1 MPRMSTANGMS
12 KYPSVPS
19 RIRRTYERPTA
30 ESVATLARFPVS
42 DLCDIVGNMY
52 TMRGIRSLYLPATS
66 MCGVAMTVKC
76 PPGDNLG
83 VIRALTLVQPG
94 DVVVIDAQGFAEY
107 CLGGFRVLEFAVSR
121 GALGFVVNGA
131 YRDVDEAA
139 AAGVPLYGY
148 GISPGTG
155 PKSGPFEINVP
166 VCCGGV
172 IVEPGDVV
180 SASSEGLVVVPR
192 SFVDTVSDKLLR
204 AERSGASSLD
214 PAKER
219 AVTEQYFRSVTAYV
233 DESFADGDG
242 IYLDSSSHRLE

>member
-1 MPRMSTANGMS
+1 MPRMSTSNPMS

-19 RIRRTYERPTA
+19 RIRRTFERPA
-30 ESVATLARFPVS
+30 ADGVKTLARFPVS

-52 TMRGIRSLYLPATS
+52 TMRGIRSLYSPGTP

-83 VIRALTLVQPG
+83 IMRALTMVQPG
-94 DVVVIDAQGFAEY
+94 DVLIVDAQGFVEY
-107 CLGGFRVLEFAVSR
+107 CLGGFRVLEFAVSK
-121 GALGFVVNGA
+121 GALGFVINGA
-131 YRDVDEAA
+131 YRDVEQAS
-139 AAGVPLYGY
+139 AAGFPLYGC
-148 GISPGTG
+148 GVSPGTG

-180 SASSEGLVVVPR
+180 SASMEGLVVVPR
-192 SFVDTVSDKLLR
+192 TFVDIVCDKLHD
-204 AERSGASSLD
+204 AEQSGSSSVD

-219 AVTEQYFRSVTAYV
+219 AVTERYFNSVATYV
-233 DESFADGDG
+233 DEAFAAGDG
-242 IYLDSSSHRLE
+242 IYLDER